1 MCGHASFTAI
11 PVVVEEFSA
20 FALKN
25 LITARLCRASLS
37 SSPWSSTRHRIELG
51 KLFSFPYVEAK
62 HANAE
67 LLTCTVKRAAYRT
80 LLLFCLTD
88 WVGAHERA
96 FSSLSTTAAR
106 ASLRDRV

>member
-1 MCGHASFTAI
+1 LNHRTPLQGVS
-11 PVVVEEFSA
+11 VK
-20 FALKN
+20 FALVIN
-25 LITARLCRASLS
+25 EAQNQ
-37 SSPWSSTRHRIELG
+37 LG

-67 LLTCTVKRAAYRT
+67 LLTCAVKRAAYRT

-96 FSSLSTTAAR
+96 FSSVHHGSQGL
-106 ASLRDRV
+106 LQG